1 MPEVEVVPKTRPIA
15 NLISHC
21 GTELVGR
28 QDLLLLPTP
37 EASETHKPIAHA
49 ALVQTVIETL
59 GFRKLNVVQDQY
71 AISPDG
77 MRMFGVLALD
87 VEENG
92 VRVSIGLRNSHDKS
106 FALGITIGYRV
117 FVCDNLAFH
126 GDFQTVTRK
135 HSKNLVLNDVL
146 AVAIDR
152 MQRNFAPMLNQV
164 NAWKGY
170 ELPDTTAKLII
181 YRAFIEN
188 GLEAPKRLADDV
200 HHHYF
205 EPKHDEFRSRTMWSL
220 SNAFTSALKELDPIP
235 RFRVTARL
243 APFLA
248 EFRRD
253 N

>member
-1 MPEVEVVPKTRPIA
+1 MAEIEVIPNDRPIA
-15 NLISHC
+15 GLISHS

-28 QDLLLLPTP
+28 QDLVLLPTP
-37 EASETHKPIAHA
+37 AATATHRPIPHA
-49 ALVQTVIETL
+49 ALVQAVIETL
-59 GFRKLNVVQDQY
+59 GFRKLAVVQDQY
-71 AISPDG
+71 AVSPDG

-87 VEENG
+87 IEENG

-106 FALGITIGYRV
+106 FAIGITIGYRV
-117 FVCDNLAFH
+117 FVCDNMAFH
-126 GDFQTVTRK
+126 GDFQTLTRK

-170 ELPDTTAKLII
+170 ELPDATAKLVI
-181 YRAFIEN
+181 YRAFIEE
-188 GLEAPKRLADDV
+188 GLEVPKHLADDV
-200 HHHYF
+200 HRHYF
-205 EPKHDEFRSRTMWSL
+205 QPEYEEFRPRTMWSL
-220 SNAFTSALKELDPIP
+220 SNAFTSSFKALDPIP
-235 RFRVTARL
+235 RFRATGRL

-248 EFRRD
+248 EFNRD